1 MQKLFQSNRNNQ
13 DIFLIRRV
21 LKGRAARMVWGHS
34 PPENFELLILWNAI
48 SGVLR
53 GQFLSKMSAKS
64 IVILCLFLFAWFR
77 VQVLDFI
84 LYYFV
89 QFLKFSGHQF
99 LLSIIC
105 YVFLY
110 KYHKSSFGNVK
121 IEIFFLPWSH
131 IGRDSGFSSKI
142 GRIPM
147 KSGWTVGKKINLTMK
162 ILYWGFI
169 Q

>member
-1 MQKLFQSNRNNQ
+1 MRIF
-13 DIFLIRRV
+13 FLIRPA
-21 LKGRAARMVWGHS
+21 LKGWAARRVWGHS

-53 GQFLSKMSAKS
+53 GQFLSKMFTTS

-84 LYYFV
+84 LQYFV

-99 LLSIIC
+99 LLSTLIC

-110 KYHKSSFGNVK
+110 KYRKSSFGNVK
-121 IEIFFLPWSH
+121 IGIFFLPWSH
-131 IGRDSGFSSKI
+131 IGRDSGFSSKT

>member
-1 MQKLFQSNRNNQ
+1 M
-13 DIFLIRRV
+13 IRPA
-21 LKGRAARMVWGHS
+21 LKGRAARRVWGHS

-53 GQFLSKMSAKS
+53 GQFLSKMSTKS
-64 IVILCLFLFAWFR
+64 IAILCLFLFAWFR

-121 IEIFFLPWSH
+121 IEIFFPTLITYW
-131 IGRDSGFSSKI
+131 SGFRILEQNWENPDEI
-142 GRIPM
+142 GM
-147 KSGWTVGKKINLTMK
+147 DSW
-162 ILYWGFI
+162 
-169 Q
+169 

>member
-21 LKGRAARMVWGHS
+21 LKGRAARTVWGHS

-53 GQFLSKMSAKS
+53 GQFLSKMFTKS
-64 IVILCLFLFAWFR
+64 IVILSLFLFAWFW

-110 KYHKSSFGNVK
+110 KYRKSSFGNVK
-121 IEIFFLPWSH
+121 IGIFFPTLITYW
-131 IGRDSGFSSKI
+131 SGF
-142 GRIPM
+142 RIFKQNWENPDENRDGQLV
-147 KSGWTVGKKINLTMK
+147 KRLT
-162 ILYWGFI
+162 
-169 Q
+169 

>member
-13 DIFLIRRV
+13 DIFLIRPV
-21 LKGRAARMVWGHS
+21 LKGRAARMVWGHC

-53 GQFLSKMSAKS
+53 GQFLSKMSTKS
-64 IVILCLFLFAWFR
+64 IVILSLFLFAWFW

-110 KYHKSSFGNVK
+110 KYRKSSFGNVK
-121 IEIFFLPWSH
+121 IGIFFLPWSH

-147 KSGWTVGKKINLTMK
+147 KIGMDSW
-162 ILYWGFI
+162 
-169 Q
+169 

>member
-1 MQKLFQSNRNNQ
+1 M
-13 DIFLIRRV
+13 IRPA
-21 LKGRAARMVWGHS
+21 LKGRAARRVWGHS

-53 GQFLSKMSAKS
+53 GQFLSKMSTKS
-64 IVILCLFLFAWFR
+64 VVILCLFLFAWFR

-84 LYYFV
+84 IIL
-89 QFLKFSGHQF
+89 F